1 LIASLEGHRG
11 MPRPRPPFPVEKG
24 YLEKPTTINNVETLA
39 NVPLIIVGGDNAYA
53 SIGTSASKGTN
64 IFV

>member
-1 LIASLEGHRG
+1 